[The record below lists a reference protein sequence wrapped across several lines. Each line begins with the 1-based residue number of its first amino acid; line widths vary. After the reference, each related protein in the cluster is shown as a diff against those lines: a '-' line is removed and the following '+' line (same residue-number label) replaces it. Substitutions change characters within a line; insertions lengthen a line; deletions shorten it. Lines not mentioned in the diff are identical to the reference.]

1 MKTVLDFEQFTP
13 PALNERLLRRELEK
27 RTRRRRTILLA
38 IAGALFQ
45 AVFILLG
52 LLCWNALPAL
62 SLACIGFAIVSTVGS
77 GVITIIYTQKGEAS
91 YGRVF

>member
-13 PALNERLLRRELEK
+13 PALNERLLRQKLEK

-45 AVFILLG
+45 TVFILLG
-52 LLCWNALPAL
+52 LLCWNTLPAL
-62 SLACIGFAIVSTVGS
+62 ALACIGSAIVSIIGS

>member
-1 MKTVLDFEQFTP
+1 MKMVLDFEQFTP
-13 PALNERLLRRELEK
+13 PALNERLLRQELEK
-27 RTRRRRTILLA
+27 RTQRRRTVLLA
-38 IAGALFQ
+38 VAGTLFQ

-62 SLACIGFAIVSTVGS
+62 ALACIGFAIVSIVGS